1 MNTFV
6 LHLQSATQYERV
18 ADAVSFVAADE
29 SGSFGILAGHARML
43 TVLSFGLARFRTLGG
58 AWNYLAV
65 PEALLYFAENELF
78 LSTRRY
84 LRDVDYERMSVA
96 LREQLR
102 REEESLREGKQA
114 LHRLEDALLR
124 RLRELQR
131 DPGVLA

>member
-1 MNTFV
+1 
-6 LHLQSATQYERV
+6 
-18 ADAVSFVAADE
+18 
-29 SGSFGILAGHARML
+29 ML

>member
-6 LHLQSATQYERV
+6 LHLQSATQYDRV

-43 TVLSFGLARFRTLGG
+43 TALTFGLARVRTLDGV
-58 AWNYLAV
+58 WNYLAL
-65 PEALLYFAENELF
+65 PSALLYFVDNQLY
-78 LSTRRY
+78 LNTRRY
-84 LRDVDYERMSVA
+84 LRDVEYERMALA

-114 LHRLEDALLR
+114 LHRLEEGLLR

-131 DPGVLA
+131 DGTTRP